1 MSKVK
6 IQGNASGTG
15 VLTVTAPNTS
25 TDRTITLPDATGTL
39 LTADGDGSS
48 LTGVGVAG
56 ITSAADATAI
66 SIDSS
71 ERVGIGTGSPTARL
85 HVYNAND
92 HVRLSAQCAQNTG
105 QHWQFQ
111 SRNNGEFWLRNET
124 TGSNKL
130 IMDSTGAV
138 TMPSQPAFCV
148 LLSGNQNNLALYGR
162 RKVEFDTERF
172 DQNADF
178 NTSTHE
184 FTAPVTGKYSLHFS
198 CEISDYQGDAN
209 FYGWHI
215 ETSNEVYLTY
225 EHVGSG
231 ASDNSGGGAIS
242 VIADMD
248 AGDTAYAS
256 IYQHAGSATSDVVY
270 TGTHFSGALIC

>member
-198 CEISDYQGDAN
+198 CEISDYQGDAY

-256 IYQHAGSATSDVVY
+256 IYQHAGGATSDVVY

>member
-256 IYQHAGSATSDVVY
+256 IYQHAGSATSDVVS

>member
-1 MSKVK
+1 
-6 IQGNASGTG
+6 
-15 VLTVTAPNTS
+15 
-25 TDRTITLPDATGTL
+25 
-39 LTADGDGSS
+39 
-48 LTGVGVAG
+48 
-56 ITSAADATAI
+56 
-66 SIDSS
+66 
-71 ERVGIGTGSPTARL
+71 
-85 HVYNAND
+85 
-92 HVRLSAQCAQNTG
+92 
-105 QHWQFQ
+105 
-111 SRNNGEFWLRNET
+111 
-124 TGSNKL
+124 
-130 IMDSTGAV
+130 MDSTGAV

-256 IYQHAGSATSDVVY
+256 IYQHAGGATSDVVY